1 MSPTGLPSIDQIGI
15 RALLERNASQCP
27 DGEFVAFEDG
37 TSWTFSE
44 ALEQVFAAANVLRGL
59 GVRQGQVVVILLG
72 NGADF
77 LRSWWGAAALGATT
91 ALFNPTYHGEF
102 LGNLLRKAEPMLL
115 VSDSD
120 AHTPVAASMGLPSV
134 HPAVLRTG
142 TADAPQLERPIE
154 VWDAH
159 GILCTSGTTG
169 GSKAVLQSYHHLHTT
184 GSWAT
189 IDAGLGPDDTLLVD
203 LPLFHAALN
212 SFVVGCLATRSRLAV
227 RTRPQ
232 LSRYWAVARE
242 TGATIAVGVS
252 AMAVY
257 LQGQPVAPDERDHR
271 MRYWIGVPLPTDPI
285 GFAQRFGI
293 SGGLLG
299 AYGCTE
305 VGVAVIARPGV
316 RYPPGSCGQARPG
329 FELRIVDEHDV
340 EVPTGQAGELV
351 IRTDLPWAISHG
363 YLNDAG
369 TTAASL
375 RNGWFH
381 TGDALS
387 VDEDGNYYF
396 RDRIKDVIRR
406 RGENISSFE
415 IERIIAVHPAVE
427 EAACIAVSSDL
438 GIEDEIKVLIVRR
451 HGADLDYLELVEWLA
466 GEMPYFMVPR
476 FFEEI
481 EAFPKTPTGRVQ
493 KFLLRDIQTGRCW
506 DREPH
511 ISVTRDGVTRR
522 TAVSGRR

>member
-1 MSPTGLPSIDQIGI
+1 MSLRLPTIDQIGI
-15 RALLERNASQCP
+15 RALLERNASECP
-27 DGEFVAFEDG
+27 DREFVTFEDG

-44 ALEQVFAAANVLRGL
+44 ALNQAFSAANVLRGM
-59 GVRQGQVVVILLG
+59 GVQQGQVVAILLG

-77 LRSWWGAAALGATT
+77 LRAWWGAAALGATT
-91 ALFNPTYHGEF
+91 AMFNPTYQGEF
-102 LGNLLRKAEPMLL
+102 LGNLVRKAEPVL
-115 VSDSD
+115 VISESD
-120 AHTPVAASMGLPSV
+120 AHVPVAAAIDVPSM
-134 HPAVLRTG
+134 HPFALRSG
-142 TADAPQLERPIE
+142 SAEPPKLERPIE
-154 VWDAH
+154 VWDVH

-189 IDAGLGPDDTLLVD
+189 IDAGLSPDDTLLVD

-212 SFVVGCLATRSRLAV
+212 TFVVGCLATRSRLAV

-257 LQGQPVAPDERDHR
+257 LQGQPTVPEERDHR
-271 MRYWIGVPLPTDPI
+271 MRYWIGVPLPSDPTA
-285 GFAQRFGI
+285 FAQRFGI
-293 SGGLLG
+293 SGGVLG

-305 VGVAVIARPGV
+305 IGVAVIARPGV
-316 RYPPGSCGQARPG
+316 AHPPGSCGRARPG
-329 FELRIVDEHDV
+329 FELRIVDENDV
-340 EVPTGQAGELV
+340 EVPAGQPGELV
-351 IRTDLPWAISHG
+351 VRTELPWAISHG
-363 YLNDAG
+363 YLNDGEA
-369 TTAASL
+369 TAASW

-415 IERIIAVHPAVE
+415 IERIIAGHPAIE

-451 HGADLDYLELVEWLA
+451 DGADLDYLQLVEWLA
-466 GEMPYFMVPR
+466 AHVPYFMVPR
-476 FFEEI
+476 FFEEVDS
-481 EAFPKTPTGRVQ
+481 FPKTATGRIQ
-493 KFLLRDIQTGRCW
+493 KFLLRGEHTDRCW
-506 DREPH
+506 DREPY
-511 ISVTRDGVTRR
+511 IAVTRDGVKRR
-522 TAVSGRR
+522 TAVPSGR